1 MSAIEPGLAGFEPI
15 TEVAADDRVRIALT
29 KAGAHASDR
38 FLMSAKPSGEILLTP
53 VASIPKR
60 EMIVWENEALR
71 ASLQL
76 GIAEAE
82 AGRATPAPDVLSQLE
97 AL

>member
-1 MSAIEPGLAGFEPI
+1 MSA
-15 TEVAADDRVRIALT
+15 R
-29 KAGAHASDR
+29 
-38 FLMSAKPSGEILLTP
+38 PSGEILLTP

-82 AGRATPAPDVLSQLE
+82 SGLAAPAPDALSELE

>member
-1 MSAIEPGLAGFEPI
+1 MATTEPNLVDFEAV
-15 TEVAADDRVRIALT
+15 TEVSADDRARIALT
-29 KAGAHASDR
+29 KAGVQATDR
-38 FLMSAKPSGEILLTP
+38 FLLSTRASGEILLTP

-60 EMIVWENEALR
+60 EMIAWENEAVR

-82 AGRATPAPDVLSQLE
+82 AGLAKPDAQILDKLE
-97 AL
+97 DL

>member
-1 MSAIEPGLAGFEPI
+1 MRGRTAWVSLTACGL
-15 TEVAADDRVRIALT
+15 R
-29 KAGAHASDR
+29 
-38 FLMSAKPSGEILLTP
+38 LMSARPSGDILLTP
-53 VASIPKR
+53 VASTPKR

-82 AGRATPAPDVLSQLE
+82 SGLAAPAPDALSELD